1 MALRV
6 TRNTKINTENKAK
19 VSMAGA
25 KRVPVTVTAASKPGL
40 RPRTALGDIGN
51 KVSEELQARVPLKRE
66 AKTLG
71 TGKGTVKALP
81 KPVEKVPVCEPEVEL
96 AEPEPEPELE
106 HVREEKLS
114 PEPILVNLHFLK
126 VCFFS
131 LTSFHVDA
139 HDSI

>member
-1 MALRV
+1 M
-6 TRNTKINTENKAK
+6 
-19 VSMAGA
+19 
-25 KRVPVTVTAASKPGL
+25 
-40 RPRTALGDIGN
+40 
-51 KVSEELQARVPLKRE
+51 
-66 AKTLG
+66 
-71 TGKGTVKALP
+71 
-81 KPVEKVPVCEPEVEL
+81 CEPEVEL